1 MQSASAVEL
10 SALDRERRANMSR
23 FAKRAICP
31 SSEILEAYRDDA
43 LAPIRV
49 SAVEAH
55 IDDCDFCAAESHLLG
70 IAARARADT
79 ASDAPPMPL
88 ALRLFAE
95 SQLAESALRASLS
108 RLRAA

>member
-1 MQSASAVEL
+1 
-10 SALDRERRANMSR
+10 MSR

-43 LAPIRV
+43 LAPVLVRRV
-49 SAVEAH
+49 AAH

-70 IAARARADT
+70 MGAREKSRDAQQ

-95 SQLAESALRASLS
+95 SQLAASALRASLTS
-108 RLRAA
+108 LRAA

>member
-1 MQSASAVEL
+1 MT
-10 SALDRERRANMSR
+10 R

-31 SSEILEAYRDDA
+31 SSEILEAYRDDV
-43 LAPIRV
+43 LAPVLVRT
-49 SAVEAH
+49 VEAH
-55 IDDCDFCAAESHLLG
+55 IDDCDFCDAESHLLG
-70 IAARARADT
+70 VAARAQADA

-95 SQLAESALRASLS
+95 SQLAEGALSASLS